1 MLEKRK
7 LMRQKFGKASQRQSM
22 AALNDQLLDAAIFG
36 NLALARKL
44 LAKGADPNAE
54 NSLAL
59 CLAIS
64 REDMPMLLE
73 FLKKGSADAHG
84 ETPLRVAVTEDRL
97 MMACTLI
104 KHGAS
109 FEKAE
114 ESAQKHGD
122 TAEQEKF
129 RLFRKKH
136 GEILKYA
143 RKNFGH
149 RSPRR

>member
-1 MLEKRK
+1 
-7 LMRQKFGKASQRQSM
+7 MREKFGKASQRKAM
-22 AALNDQLLDAAIFG
+22 AMLNDQLLDAAIFG
-36 NLALARKL
+36 KLDLARKL

-64 REDMPMLLE
+64 REDMPMLLA
-73 FLKKGSADAHG
+73 FLKKGRANAHG

-97 MMACTLI
+97 LMACKLI
-104 KHGAS
+104 EHGAN

-114 ESAQKHGD
+114 ESAQNHGD

-129 RLFRKKH
+129 RLFREKH
-136 GEILKYA
+136 GEILKHSH
-143 RKNFGH
+143 KNFRH
-149 RSPRR
+149 RSPRL